1 MSMSN
6 QFEALVRDLDKES
19 LEELR
24 QSVSTEIDGR
34 RQEKVMQLEDIHP
47 RMTAEEKAQALKEIA
62 RVLEDRE

>member
-6 QFEALVRDLDKES
+6 QFEALVRDLDQES
-19 LEELR
+19 LEALR

-47 RMTAEEKAQALKEIA
+47 RMTAEEKAQALKEIT

>member
-6 QFEALVRDLDKES
+6 QFEALVRDLDQES

-62 RVLEDRE
+62 RVLENRE

>member
-6 QFEALVRDLDKES
+6 QFEALVRDLDQES

-34 RQEKVMQLEDIHP
+34 RQEKVMRLEDIHP
-47 RMTAEEKAQALKEIA
+47 RMSAEEKAQALKEIT

>member
-6 QFEALVRDLDKES
+6 QFEALVRDLDQES

-34 RQEKVMQLEDIHP
+34 RQEKVMRLEDIHP
-47 RMTAEEKAQALKEIA
+47 RMTAEEKAQALKEIT